1 MRNLPL
7 AAALAACLIGLL
19 ARPAAAQTIEPLP
32 EPSPSPVPEPI
43 QGGAPSSPADVA
55 RVHALQEQLFA
66 RDAISVTG
74 NRITRGDVR
83 LKAGTL
89 YTIVGRPDLVDRIR
103 RRRAGKTVAIS
114 TGIGLAAVGT
124 LWGIVDAAGT
134 SVQNGWNRAANLCGT
149 AEVSEECTDRSHASM
164 IPWAIAIGGGALALG
179 GAVMPSDPLN
189 SWEKRELIDDYNRR
203 LRASMRLSSAL
214 EAASR
219 TAKVRAAVQP
229 DGRSGMLL
237 ASSAF

>member
-1 MRNLPL
+1 MRNVLV
-7 AAALAACLIGLL
+7 AAALAASLIVLR

-32 EPSPSPVPEPI
+32 EPSPAVVPEPA
-43 QGGAPSSPADVA
+43 QTTPAARAEAA
-55 RVHALQEQLFA
+55 RVRALQEQLFV
-66 RDAISVTG
+66 RDAISLTG
-74 NRITRGDVR
+74 NRITRGDIQ
-83 LKAGTL
+83 LKAGSL
-89 YTIVGRPDLVDRIR
+89 YTIVGRPDLVDQIR
-103 RRRAGKTVAIS
+103 RRRVGKTVAIS

-124 LWGIVDAAGT
+124 LWGLVDAAGT

-149 AEVSEECTDRSHASM
+149 AEVSEECTDKSRASM

-203 LRASMRLSSAL
+203 LRADIGLSSTL

-219 TAKVRAAVQP
+219 TANVRAAVQP

-237 ASSAF
+237 ANCAF